1 VAKYYGL
8 PDLAAEGKDA
18 EIKKHV
24 QTHLRDA
31 STGDDC
37 IRETFLE
44 IFFTGSA
51 SWGREYRHH
60 FNDGFTQEVLAFVVT
75 LVSVTTSTVFRKFIC
90 ILDPFGIGGVGGGY
104 DENNTFFTGIL

>member
-31 STGDDC
+31 STGDDY

-51 SWGREYRHH
+51 SWGRESRHH
-60 FNDGFTQEVLAFVVT
+60 FNDGFTEEVLAFVVT

>member
-1 VAKYYGL
+1 VAKSCSL

-18 EIKKHV
+18 EIKEHV
-24 QTHLRDA
+24 KTHLRDA
-31 STGDDC
+31 STGDEC

-51 SWGREYRHH
+51 SWGRESRHH

-75 LVSVTTSTVFRKFIC
+75 LVSITT
-90 ILDPFGIGGVGGGY
+90 
-104 DENNTFFTGIL
+104 